1 MAAMQEVL
9 RGGHYILGPAVAR
22 FEAAFARYLEVP
34 HCIGVNSGTDAL
46 ALALRAAG
54 LPQGGEVIVPALTA
68 AGTAAAVVQA
78 GGVPVLAD
86 VNPYTRNLDVDASRA
101 AITPRTA
108 AIIAVHL
115 HGIPADILALKAL
128 ATQNGMLL
136 IEDCA
141 QAHGARVGTRKVGSF
156 GDAAAFS
163 FYPTKNLGAYGDG
176 GACWTRDAALATR
189 MRSLRMYGFEQTY
202 YAEREGLNS
211 RLDPLQAAILQVKLP
226 HLGGWV
232 ARRQQIA
239 AAYDALLRPD
249 LTRIA
254 TTPGCAHGR
263 HLYVLR
269 VADRDAVRAA
279 LQERQVMT
287 GVHYPHPIHRM
298 RGYEFLG
305 YGEGS
310 LPHSERLAQEVLS
323 LPLWPELADAEVERV
338 ARAVNAVAP
347 TPGTR

>member
-1 MAAMQEVL
+1 VFVDVDPATALLDLGGVL
-9 RGGHYILGPAVAR
+9 
-22 FEAAFARYLEVP
+22 
-34 HCIGVNSGTDAL
+34 
-46 ALALRAAG
+46 
-54 LPQGGEVIVPALTA
+54 
-68 AGTAAAVVQA
+68 AAVTARTKAV
-78 GGVPVLAD
+78 VPVHLYGNMVD
-86 VNPYTRNLDVDASRA
+86 VEALQRLLVGR
-101 AITPRTA
+101 
-108 AIIAVHL
+108 
-115 HGIPADILALKAL
+115 GIVV
-128 ATQNGMLL
+128 

-141 QAHGARVGTRKVGSF
+141 QSQGASLRGRQAGTIGDVG
-156 GDAAAFS
+156 AFS